1 MLNSKNLN
9 NNQEVEK
16 KATENNINSNN
27 QDSNQEEN
35 TSASLVKAK
44 RSNQSSTAKSGI
56 FDNIISNSQQHQPA
70 NIGQSNSA
78 LSTNNQVLTDQS
90 DNEQEFDSINK
101 RTLSFMGF
109 LYK

>member
-1 MLNSKNLN
+1 MSNPKNLN

-35 TSASLVKAK
+35 ISATLIRAK

-56 FDNIISNSQQHQPA
+56 FENIISNSQQYQPT
-70 NIGQSNSA
+70 NSGQSNLA
-78 LSTNNQVLTDQS
+78 LSTNNQALAEQS
-90 DNEQEFDSINK
+90 DNEQ
-101 RTLSFMGF
+101 RV
-109 LYK
+109 